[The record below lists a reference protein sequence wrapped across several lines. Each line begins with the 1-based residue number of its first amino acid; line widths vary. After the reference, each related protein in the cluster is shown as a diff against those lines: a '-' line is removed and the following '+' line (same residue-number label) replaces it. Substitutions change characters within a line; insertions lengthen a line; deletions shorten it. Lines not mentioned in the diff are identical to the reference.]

1 MPKSTYKY
9 VDGKLILVEG
19 DDVLKDYKKTKEP
32 AKVYKKAVNKLNN
45 GWHIIYICYY
55 TNISNTKQ
63 ENEIWNLKETKKH

>member
-45 GWHIIYICYY
+45 G
-55 TNISNTKQ
+55 
-63 ENEIWNLKETKKH
+63 